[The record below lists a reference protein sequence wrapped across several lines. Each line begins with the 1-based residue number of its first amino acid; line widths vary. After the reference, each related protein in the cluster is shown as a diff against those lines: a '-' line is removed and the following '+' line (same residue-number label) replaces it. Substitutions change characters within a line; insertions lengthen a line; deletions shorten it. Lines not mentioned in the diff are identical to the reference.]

1 MILNINSP
9 VYFSAEY
16 GVDDEVYWMGRELS
30 GYLEDK
36 TYGSLIDTIG
46 ICPIIAPNGIRAED
60 SVKGAPSIG
69 AAAVFLHTD
78 FEKYLNADIEGRK
91 ALIIDNVLRSVK
103 KISKRYKI
111 DYAAFEKDV
120 LAFCGEHNI
129 KLI

>member
-9 VYFSAEY
+9 TYFSAEY

-36 TYGSLIDTIG
+36 TYGSLIDTVG

-69 AAAVFLHTD
+69 RRRFSFIPIL
-78 FEKYLNADIEGRK
+78 KSI
-91 ALIIDNVLRSVK
+91 
-103 KISKRYKI
+103 
-111 DYAAFEKDV
+111 
-120 LAFCGEHNI
+120 
-129 KLI
+129 